1 MDYYNYYHVFQNK
14 FLRSRILYWIRHQY
28 VYNEKG
34 VPIPMQHRKKYE
46 NIHSIGWMVE
56 NKHYSLLTLKL
67 QRNEYTV
74 ITKEIIENFI
84 TKPGIFPKE
93 IFQLVYQH
101 KSEDFRGFNLLELA
115 SEYDNIKALK
125 IFHQDQLNST
135 TKIAMDN
142 AILNGSLKCLKFLH
156 KNRTEGFTKE
166 IALRN
171 ALNSHNRNS
180 IVSYLLKHK
189 MIDLN
194 SMRFDSLEDREDGAY
209 IFRELVSLDANLLD
223 IYLENSI
230 VNPHLL
236 KHLIASITYNV
247 LYYLR
252 DYNMKSFRN
261 SVMIHKYMLFYDS
274 YKNSDP
280 FTINPSE
287 RDSKYPLQFVEQ
299 LHPLIISLTAG
310 CLVEDCFLVYLAA
323 LLGYPDLFPKFIEVF
338 NIPSTNALIK
348 GRGIAGIWF
357 QTSLHKSNYQ
367 ALDFLI
373 KLDNLSTSG
382 AQNSNLIPSIDNSA
396 PLSSIKTTISL
407 VVKEFKYLSNVFQ
420 DYLLL
425 DLVLQHY
432 REDYQ
437 FQVLKDLIN
446 FSMKEDGQNIKRIT
460 IQTSRYKGLY
470 GEDPELMS
478 FLHQNIQM
486 ETLVEHK
493 TRMDSYGNKN
503 VNAPPKTT
511 LPVCPPN
518 RRIYSQPDYIDDILS
533 EITFNPEDYLLISHK
548 IFDIVKEIE
557 DQEFT
562 RQLCEY
568 IINQSPK
575 MKDRTYKTLVAT
587 TIKASLGN
595 HHILKI
601 VLEHLKFTKECDG
614 NFLNYCA
621 QNNLLEEFKLLEPYY
636 KPIWEGTLVNILKTL
651 TQQGHLVMFKY
662 IVEKYKIPITNY
674 HCIYATSN
682 DRVSFLK
689 YFYSISSLTEPRY
702 LYRYCKNSL
711 NCYVYL
717 QEIAIIEMM
726 KKKRKPKKQLHNII
740 TKKKRKPIRLY

>member
-1 MDYYNYYHVFQNK
+1 M
-14 FLRSRILYWIRHQY
+14 
-28 VYNEKG
+28 
-34 VPIPMQHRKKYE
+34 
-46 NIHSIGWMVE
+46 
-56 NKHYSLLTLKL
+56 
-67 QRNEYTV
+67 
-74 ITKEIIENFI
+74 IENFI
-84 TKPGIFPKE
+84 KKPDIFPKE

-101 KSEDFRGFNLLELA
+101 KSEDFRSFNLLELA
-115 SEYDNIKALK
+115 SEYDNIEALQ

-135 TKIAMDN
+135 TKIAMDY

-171 ALNSHNRNS
+171 GLNSNNRSS

-194 SMRFDSLEDREDGAY
+194 SMRFDSLEDSEDAEY
-209 IFRELVSLDANLLD
+209 TFHELVSLDTNLLD

-236 KHLIASITYNV
+236 KVKNKQFLIVSITYNV
-247 LYYLR
+247 LCYLR
-252 DYNMKSFRN
+252 DSNLKSFRN
-261 SVMIHKYMLFYDS
+261 SVMIHKYMLFYNNHKD
-274 YKNSDP
+274 SDP
-280 FTINPSE
+280 FTIKPSE
-287 RDSKYPLQFVEQ
+287 RNSNDPLQIVEQ
-299 LHPLIISLTAG
+299 LHPLIISQSTDG
-310 CLVEDCFLVYLAA
+310 YFKTYSITYLAT
-323 LLGYPDLFPKFIEVF
+323 LLGYPDLFPNFIEVF
-338 NIPSTNALIK
+338 NIPSTNALLK
-348 GRGIAGIWF
+348 GHGISGIWF
-357 QTSLHKSNYQ
+357 YTSLHKSNYQ
-367 ALDFLI
+367 ALEFLI

-382 AQNSNLIPSIDNSA
+382 IQNSNFIPSIDKSA

-407 VVKEFKYLSNVFQ
+407 VVKEFKYLSNIFR

-470 GEDPELMS
+470 GEDPELLS

-493 TRMDSYGNKN
+493 TRMDSYKN
-503 VNAPPKTT
+503 VNFTAAPPKTT
-511 LPVCPPN
+511 LPVWPPN
-518 RRIYSQPDYIDDILS
+518 RRIYSQPDNIDDILS
-533 EITFNPEDYLLISHK
+533 EITFNPEDHLLISHK

-562 RQLCEY
+562 RQLCEC

-601 VLEHLKFTKECDG
+601 VLEHLKFTRECDD

-636 KPIWEGTLVNILKTL
+636 KPIWKGTLVNILKTL

-662 IVEKYKIPITNY
+662 IVEKYKIPITKD
-674 HCIYATSN
+674 HCTYAVSN

-702 LYRYCKNSL
+702 LYNYCENSQ
-711 NCYVYL
+711 NCYLYL
-717 QEIAIIEMM
+717 QEIANIEMM
-726 KKKRKPKKQLHNII
+726 KKKRKPKKQLHNSI
-740 TKKKRKPIRLY
+740 TKKVHTQE